1 MLACGENGAGQ
12 AGQAAERGRG
22 GGTHGSARHRGQLAL
37 PGAVS
42 DIATGNGTSL
52 FLVEG
57 VPYGCGV
64 DLAGTIGDGET
75 NDKATPTVASE
86 LLTRDFTSLITGA
99 EQSAGVA
106 EGEVYTWGSGQKGDL
121 GNGQSEGF
129 DLSPFPAYAGVEVS
143 ATALDVVARG

>member
-1 MLACGENGAGQ
+1 MVPDRPVSRKAW
-12 AGQAAERGRG
+12 
-22 GGTHGSARHRGQLAL
+22 ARWRRPPKCPASRQLAL

-42 DIATGNGTSL
+42 DITTSNGTSL

-86 LLTRDFTSLITGA
+86 LLTRDFTSRITGA

-106 EGEVYTWGSGQKGDL
+106 EGEVYTWGSGTERRPRQRPVGRL
-121 GNGQSEGF
+121 
-129 DLSPFPAYAGVEVS
+129 
-143 ATALDVVARG
+143 